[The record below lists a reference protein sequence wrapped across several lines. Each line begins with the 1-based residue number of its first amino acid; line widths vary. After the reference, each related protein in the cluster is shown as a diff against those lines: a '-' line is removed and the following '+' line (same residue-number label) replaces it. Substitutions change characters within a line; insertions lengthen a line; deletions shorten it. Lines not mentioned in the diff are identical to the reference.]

1 METIPCFE
9 TQYPAQLISPSPWGW
24 KKNANH
30 IFSNKIQLV
39 KETELT
45 AMPAA
50 EATFIIRPPR
60 PPILK

>member
-1 METIPCFE
+1 MQIILYFDT
-9 TQYPAQLISPSPWGW
+9 
-24 KKNANH
+24 
-30 IFSNKIQLV
+30 IQLV
-39 KETELT
+39 EETELT

>member
-1 METIPCFE
+1 MR
-9 TQYPAQLISPSPWGW
+9 L
-24 KKNANH
+24 KKIDSNH
-30 IFSNKIQLV
+30 IFSNEMQLV
-39 KETELT
+39 EETELT

>member
-1 METIPCFE
+1 MR
-9 TQYPAQLISPSPWGW
+9 L
-24 KKNANH
+24 KKIDSNH
-30 IFSNKIQLV
+30 IFSNMIQLV

-60 PPILK
+60 PPILKYIDYRK